1 MWDLFFLFSGN
12 IPKKKKV
19 KKNPRKETESTSLD
33 PSCFVA
39 YVSPATL
46 RHDKLVFYSWFEQ
59 NKNTQN
65 ACDAVMNF
73 QNLPRSFV
81 RANGLEKRCG
91 DIVLMNEK
99 CKSWTLALK
108 QELCG
113 NTYIRRGWRSFCTAN
128 GLKTGS
134 LYSFKLIKR
143 GRSPVLRLS
152 STESELEEESSEGDE
167 VESLS
172 TEPES
177 DEGTTTNLGELYSV
191 SL

>member
-1 MWDLFFLFSGN
+1 
-12 IPKKKKV
+12 
-19 KKNPRKETESTSLD
+19 
-33 PSCFVA
+33 
-39 YVSPATL
+39 
-46 RHDKLVFYSWFEQ
+46 
-59 NKNTQN
+59 
-65 ACDAVMNF
+65 MNF

-113 NTYIRRGWRSFCTAN
+113 NTYIRRGWRSFCSSN
-128 GLKTGS
+128 GLKTGG
-134 LYSFKLIKR
+134 LYTFKLIKR
-143 GRSPVLRLS
+143 GRTSVLRLS
-152 STESELEEESSEGDE
+152 STDSELEEESSEGDE

-177 DEGTTTNLGELYSV
+177 DEGTPTNLG
-191 SL
+191 